1 MKDSFASDY
10 HEETVWIWLR
20 SGLVLFLHKVELDMY
35 VNTEITNETCSHS
48 RYPLISCSDLFFKP
62 DCADDLESKRALEI
76 GSTHLPPSF
85 FRMMLGQFHGVSL
98 FVGVKPQKELA
109 FFIGR
114 KRARN
119 DDVTTRG
126 KTMTNEHTTR
136 MKNRSYSILNE
147 LFHYRFESSL
157 NFDHTTK

>member
-1 MKDSFASDY
+1 MK
-10 HEETVWIWLR
+10 
-20 SGLVLFLHKVELDMY
+20 LVLTRRTAISFSD
-35 VNTEITNETCSHS
+35 
-48 RYPLISCSDLFFKP
+48 PLISCSDLFFKP
-62 DCADDLESKRALEI
+62 NRADDLESKRALEI

-85 FRMMLGQFHGVSL
+85 FRVMLGQFHGVSL

-109 FFIGR
+109 FFVGR

-136 MKNRSYSILNE
+136 MKNRNYSILNE
-147 LFHYRFESSL
+147 VFHCRFESGL